1 MDYLENGNIHNSVN
15 YPNCDMG
22 VCRTAGRITVLHKN
36 IPNMIGQIAA
46 ALAAESINISDMTNK
61 SRDKFAYTMVDV
73 EQRADEET
81 VERIRRIDG
90 VLRVRVL

>member
-1 MDYLENGNIHNSVN
+1 M
-15 YPNCDMG
+15 
-22 VCRTAGRITVLHKN
+22 LHKN